1 MPKKSKFRTRMLKIE
16 NQTHYETNDLRA
28 FFLAGLLHL
37 GCTQEKK
44 ITVKYALRAFGIWG
58 QAQLGMWMASSVAV
72 FSENKKVRREIS
84 THKRLSEG
92 YGILITIPKSK
103 RETIVTRSPTVIE
116 TVQRDGKEP
125 LEVPTATITRRKV
138 FTPWVELPPELLL
151 ELAQVFE
158 HEVEHTLGFKHA
170 DMCCWSTL
178 KPTWHEGLKV
188 RVKALPEKKPRADRM
203 TELVTKREEHA
214 REMATKWAKKA
225 QILKSQV
232 KKANSRCA
240 FWLRTVKYYE
250 KKMAAKKAK

>member
-1 MPKKSKFRTRMLKIE
+1 MSKKSKFKTRMLKVE
-16 NQTHYETNDLRA
+16 NRTHYETADLRA
-28 FFLAGLLHL
+28 FFLAGLRHL

-44 ITVKYALRAFGIWG
+44 ITVKYARRAFGVWG
-58 QAQLGMWMASSVAV
+58 QAQMGMWIETYSPNYVAMHG
-72 FSENKKVRREIS
+72 SR
-84 THKRLSEG
+84 KRLSEG

-103 RETIVTRSPTVIE
+103 RETVVTRSPTVIE
-116 TVQRDGKEP
+116 TVQRGDREP
-125 LEVPTATITRRKV
+125 FDVPTATITRRKV
-138 FTPWVELPPELLL
+138 FTPWAELPPELLL

-158 HEVEHTLGFKHA
+158 HEVEHTLGFAHA
-170 DMCCWSTL
+170 DMCCWSEL

-188 RVKALPEKKPRADRM
+188 LVKVQPEKKPRAERM

-225 QILKSQV
+225 QALKSKV

-250 KKMAAKKAK
+250 KKMAAKKVK